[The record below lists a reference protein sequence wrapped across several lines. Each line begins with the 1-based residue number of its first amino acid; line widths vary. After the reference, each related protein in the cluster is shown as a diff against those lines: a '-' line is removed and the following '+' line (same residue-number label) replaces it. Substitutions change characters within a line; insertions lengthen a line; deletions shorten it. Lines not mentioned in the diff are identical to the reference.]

1 MKLARERCARRAL
14 GRGIAAL
21 ILVACVACFA
31 RRAVADPLALLV
43 QEGDLVFHRSRSP
56 QAEAV
61 ALATNSNLTHM
72 GVVLFE
78 SGAFWVYEAVQPV
91 RRTPLGEWV
100 ARGEKGRVL
109 IRRLRDAN
117 TVLRPSVLKELR
129 RVLHSFVG
137 RPYDLQ
143 FRWDDE
149 QLYCSELVYKA
160 YERAAGV
167 RIGRLQRAGDM
178 NLASPVVQKKLRE
191 RYGKKLG
198 AFDRE
203 QPVITPQSM
212 YDDESLVTVYAN

>member
-1 MKLARERCARRAL
+1 MKLTRGRL
-14 GRGIAAL
+14 GRGLAGRAF
-21 ILVACVACFA
+21 VAFVAFACFA
-31 RRAVADPLALLV
+31 GSAGADPLSLSV

-61 ALATNSNLTHM
+61 ALATKSNLTHM

-78 SGAFWVYEAVQPV
+78 GGAFWVYEAVQPV
-91 RRTPLGEWV
+91 RRTPLVEWV
-100 ARGEKGRVL
+100 ARGEKGKVL
-109 IRRLRDAN
+109 IRRLRDAS
-117 TVLRPSVLKELR
+117 TVLKPPVLKELR
-129 RVLHSFVG
+129 RILHSFVG
-137 RPYDLQ
+137 RSYDLQ

-191 RYGKKLG
+191 RYGKKLA

-212 YDDESLVTVYAN
+212 YDDEALITVYAN